1 MVFLGIELF
10 ANRGRITGMQKL
22 IISVGQWMVAIGA
35 TVFIAVLFIAAYWE
49 ADIRW
54 LHFFQAWMYVA
65 TSALVWKRSKWGCFI
80 GVGVAALWNYMTLF
94 VNTFLKNGLDQ
105 ASILVHTGHL
115 PRPDLFISVPGWLS
129 NLAVIVG
136 CVLAYAC
143 VADKK
148 WTDIFKFAAAV
159 VGTTS
164 FFALIVALFQPRYL
178 GLFPGL
184 LHPHLHL

>member
-1 MVFLGIELF
+1 V
-10 ANRGRITGMQKL
+10 
-22 IISVGQWMVAIGA
+22 SQWTVAIGA
-35 TVFIAVLFIAAYWE
+35 TVFIAVLFISAYWE

-54 LHFFQAWMYVA
+54 LHFFQAWMYLA
-65 TSALVWKRSKWGCFI
+65 TIILVWKGSRWGYFI
-80 GVGVAALWNYMTLF
+80 GVGTAALWNYMTLF

-129 NLAVIVG
+129 NLTMIVG
-136 CVLAYAC
+136 CVLAYGC

-148 WTDIFKFAAAV
+148 RSDIPKSALAV
-159 VGTTS
+159 AGTTS